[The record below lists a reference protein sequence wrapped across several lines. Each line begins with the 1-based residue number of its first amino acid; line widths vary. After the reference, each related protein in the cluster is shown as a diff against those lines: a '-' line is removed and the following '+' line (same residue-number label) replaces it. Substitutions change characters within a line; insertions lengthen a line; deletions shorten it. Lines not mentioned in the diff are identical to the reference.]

1 MKVVLFNGSPRKEG
15 VTNTALNLV
24 MEELKA
30 EEIDV
35 ELIWIGMDELQGC
48 VACRQCRQNQDKKC
62 AIKTDKMNEYIEKII
77 DADGI
82 ILGSPTYFA
91 DVPARLKALIERAGM
106 VGKVNGDMYKHKV
119 GASVVAVRRAGA
131 THVFSSINYFF
142 LINQIHVIG
151 SNYWNLGVNPNV
163 IDPSDFKN
171 DEEGI
176 DTFRVLGRNM
186 AYVLKK
192 VNS

>member
-15 VTNTALNLV
+15 VTNIALNLV
-24 MEELKA
+24 MDELK
-30 EEIDV
+30 EEGIDV
-35 ELIWIGMDELQGC
+35 ELIWMGMDKLQGC
-48 VACRQCRQNQDKKC
+48 ISCYQCVENQDKRC
-62 AIKTDKMNEYIEKII
+62 AVKTDKMNKYIEKMIE
-77 DADGI
+77 ADGI
-82 ILGSPTYFA
+82 ILGSPTFFA
-91 DVPARLKALIERAGM
+91 DTSARLKALIERAGL

-119 GASVVAVRRAGA
+119 GAAVVAVRRAGA

-151 SNYWNLGVNPNV
+151 SNYWNLGVNPNTQ
-163 IDPSDFKN
+163 DSSEFKN

-176 DTFRVLGRNM
+176 ETFRVLGKNM

-192 VNS
+192 LNA